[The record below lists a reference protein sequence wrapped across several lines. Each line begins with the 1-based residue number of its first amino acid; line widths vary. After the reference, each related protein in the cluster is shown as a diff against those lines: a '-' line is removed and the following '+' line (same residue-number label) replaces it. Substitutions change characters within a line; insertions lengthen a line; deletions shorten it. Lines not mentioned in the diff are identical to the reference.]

1 MPNYRYKAADPSG
14 KSVQGRMD
22 ALNETDLELCL
33 KHMGLDLVTC
43 RLVGN
48 GSSLFQTKTVTLP
61 DLVMFCF
68 QMEQLSRAGVSLMDG
83 LTDMRDSTP
92 NPQLYEVI
100 GALVTEV
107 KGGKMLSQAMEMHP
121 EVFDRVFVSLIRT
134 GEQTGR
140 MTDVFANLAEILK
153 WQDELFSQSRRLLVY
168 PLFVLLVVFG
178 SVGFLMVYL
187 VPQMSAFLKN
197 MGQELPLQTV
207 ILIGLS
213 NFVSNFWTLILA
225 LPFLAIAIV
234 TLLLR
239 KSAAARYRLDYIK
252 LHLPGSGTILQ
263 KIIMARFSRYFAM
276 MYQAGIPILEA
287 IKTSQSIVANQVIAE
302 GLERVWQQINA
313 GSKMSESFRNQG
325 LFPPMVVRMIRVGES
340 TSGLDTALLNISHFY
355 DRETRKSL
363 DSMLKMLEPVM
374 TVVLGGILGIIMFSV
389 LGPVYDSFNSFKF

>member
-22 ALNETDLELCL
+22 AFNETDLELCL

-83 LTDMRDSTP
+83 LTDMRDSTS

-140 MTDVFANLAEILK
+140 MTDVFANLAETLK

-225 LPFLAIAIV
+225 LPFLAVAIA
-234 TLLLR
+234 TLMLR

-252 LHLPGSGTILQ
+252 LHLPVSGTILQ
-263 KIIMARFSRYFAM
+263 KIIMARFSRYFAL